1 MSGTPDA
8 TTVRDNVGR
17 DCGEATD
24 EALMARAAAG
34 DDDAFCRLVE
44 RNQRVVANFLIRC
57 GVERDVEDLTQRTFL
72 KLHRVRR
79 SWKPTAKFATFLLM
93 IAKQT
98 MIDSIRAT
106 RRREDLHRKAAE
118 ERETVEDAPLHR
130 GESQDAAAA
139 LACLSAPLREAVV
152 LVVMQGLA
160 YGEAAQVLDVPIG
173 TGKSRVNAALGQMRK
188 ELSK

>member
-1 MSGTPDA
+1 MIGPVPADGDE
-8 TTVRDNVGR
+8 TV
-17 DCGEATD
+17 ESD

-44 RNQRVVANFLIRC
+44 RHQRTVANFLVRS
-57 GVERDVEDLTQRTFL
+57 GVEEDVEDLTQRTFL

-79 SWKPTAKFATFLLM
+79 GWKPTAKFATFLLL

-98 MIDSIRAT
+98 TIDAFRAM
-106 RRREDLHRKAAE
+106 RRREDLHRRAAE
-118 ERETVEDAPLHR
+118 ERESVEDAPLHR

-139 LACLSAPLREAVV
+139 LACLSEPLRDAVV

-160 YGEAAQVLDVPIG
+160 YGEAAQVLDIPVG
-173 TGKSRVNAALGQMRK
+173 TVKSRVNAALVQMRK